1 MAKFDRRAE
10 WIWRPR
16 GLTTAPFEISSP
28 RLADETNRY
37 VYFRCVVDIP
47 EHVASAPVHASA
59 DGRYQLYVNG
69 VRVGRGPARCSSAFQ
84 TLDVYDLAAYLEPG
98 RNVIAALA
106 HSYGRNT
113 AWYELPGG
121 DHGRAFGCGGF
132 FLQGNA
138 VTQSGA
144 VVRLDT
150 DETWRCLMSAAWEHD
165 VTSNSLGFVEIYD
178 ARRAP
183 QNWTALDFDDSD
195 WVSIETLRVAGRN
208 FAGDVVPFATLSVRE
223 IPPMREALSPPPR
236 VAGIYEVATVPRP
249 DLAEQI
255 AQELFQ
261 PLKHCRVTDNGA
273 EIQTADNYGVSIV
286 YDFGEILTGYIRL
299 GLDGPAG
306 ATADIVY
313 GEQLKSDGRVKIFG
327 GIAGFDA
334 VPAHRYTMR
343 EGAQEWERF
352 EWNGLR
358 YLQVTYRNCQT
369 PLRVNAVALRTTQYP
384 VENIGSFVCSDDMLN
399 RIWQAGAKTM
409 RRCMHDGYVDCP
421 SREQRQWMDA
431 YVHARINYAAF
442 GDTRLAAQ
450 TLKQMAQ
457 SQRADGLTMMAAPGD
472 FALAGFTNIPDFC
485 LYWIMMIADYT
496 LYTGKNDGVDALF
509 LSVVKAI
516 RWFEDQLNDENLLTD
531 VPHWVFVDW
540 AELDKHGQVTALNAH
555 FVAALRAAT
564 QLAQIVEQ
572 PREAGRFSALADKIS
587 LAINTLLWDEQR
599 GVYADARNHSRLSH
613 RISQQAN
620 AAVIA
625 YGVAPRERW
634 TQIFDSILDDG
645 RLVLTRLSSREG
657 LPVPFDEERNVVL
670 AQPFYMQ
677 VLHQAM
683 RAAGLQDKIVKNIR
697 ARWAAMLETGD
708 STFWEN
714 WQLEDNTSKCHAWSA
729 SPVFDLSTDVLGIA
743 PVAPGFRRVRI
754 APNLAGLEWARGT
767 YPTPHGVIAVEWKR
781 DADRL
786 NLKIDVPKG
795 CEAQIICPLPG
806 GWTMADG
813 ETVSGQATLPGG
825 QGTHHFVG

>member
-1 MAKFDRRAE
+1 
-10 WIWRPR
+10 
-16 GLTTAPFEISSP
+16 
-28 RLADETNRY
+28 
-37 VYFRCVVDIP
+37 
-47 EHVASAPVHASA
+47 
-59 DGRYQLYVNG
+59 
-69 VRVGRGPARCSSAFQ
+69 
-84 TLDVYDLAAYLEPG
+84 
-98 RNVIAALA
+98 
-106 HSYGRNT
+106 
-113 AWYELPGG
+113 
-121 DHGRAFGCGGF
+121 
-132 FLQGNA
+132 
-138 VTQSGA
+138 
-144 VVRLDT
+144 
-150 DETWRCLMSAAWEHD
+150 
-165 VTSNSLGFVEIYD
+165 
-178 ARRAP
+178 
-183 QNWTALDFDDSD
+183 
-195 WVSIETLRVAGRN
+195 
-208 FAGDVVPFATLSVRE
+208 
-223 IPPMREALSPPPR
+223 
-236 VAGIYEVATVPRP
+236 
-249 DLAEQI
+249 
-255 AQELFQ
+255 
-261 PLKHCRVTDNGA
+261 
-273 EIQTADNYGVSIV
+273 
-286 YDFGEILTGYIRL
+286 
-299 GLDGPAG
+299 
-306 ATADIVY
+306 
-313 GEQLKSDGRVKIFG
+313 
-327 GIAGFDA
+327 
-334 VPAHRYTMR
+334 
-343 EGAQEWERF
+343 
-352 EWNGLR
+352 
-358 YLQVTYRNCQT
+358 
-369 PLRVNAVALRTTQYP
+369 
-384 VENIGSFVCSDDMLN
+384 
-399 RIWQAGAKTM
+399 
-409 RRCMHDGYVDCP
+409 
-421 SREQRQWMDA
+421 EQRQWMDA

-509 LSVVKAI
+509 PSVVKAI
-516 RWFEDQLNDENLLTD
+516 RWFEDQLNDESLLTD

-634 TQIFDSILDDG
+634 ARIFETILDDG

-657 LPVPFDEERNVVL
+657 LPVAFDEERNVVL

-795 CEAQIICPLPG
+795 CEAQIICPLLG